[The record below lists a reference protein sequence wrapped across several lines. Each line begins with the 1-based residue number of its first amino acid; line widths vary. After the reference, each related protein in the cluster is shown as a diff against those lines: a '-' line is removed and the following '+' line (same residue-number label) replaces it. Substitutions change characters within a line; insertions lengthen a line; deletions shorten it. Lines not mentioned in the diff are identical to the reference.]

1 MRVYDSKTVSKKSRN
16 LVEAE
21 CNFVRKF
28 MEQNLEL
35 GKSHRD
41 IMNELQI
48 SEATYYRH
56 IKRIMD
62 EDAKIWDKVHMDS
75 AKYRAQRLIDDLLN
89 CVNLCKQIM
98 NNPNEK
104 SMDRIEAAK
113 TLAIS
118 ETQIY
123 KIVESGPTFRVS
135 LPIYPNN
142 NRESING
149 NNNKQLPN

>member
-1 MRVYDSKTVSKKSRN
+1 MSKKARS

-21 CNFVRKF
+21 CNFIRKF

-56 IKRIMD
+56 VKRIMD
-62 EDAKIWDKVHMDS
+62 EDAKVWDKVHMDS
-75 AKYRAQRLIDDLLN
+75 AKYRSQRLIDDLLN
-89 CVNLCKQIM
+89 CVNLCKQIT
-98 NNPNEK
+98 NDENARPN
-104 SMDRIEAAK
+104 DRIEASK
-113 TLAIS
+113 TLCIAEANIFKMVN
-118 ETQIY
+118 E
-123 KIVESGPTFRVS
+123 GPTFRVS
-135 LPIYPNN
+135 LPVFKNN
-142 NRESING
+142 NNHQALNNN